1 MSDELKATPE
11 IEAMCRAMCGA
22 DHLDPNYEIVT
33 FEGAIYPRWQAYI
46 PKAAVALV
54 ACMTALTNQGWT
66 PPSIERG
73 A

>member
-11 IEAMCRAMCGA
+11 IEAMCKAMCGA
-22 DHLDPNYEIVT
+22 DNLDPNYEIIP
-33 FEGAIYPRWQAYI
+33 FEGECRPRWQTYI

-66 PPSIERG
+66 PPSIDRE